1 MTEGDEMLRAPVSG
15 QRLDIL
21 EWLRDPV
28 AHFPVQRHGDLVE
41 DGVSPEA
48 LAAKLGVSRAVARTH
63 LDLLTGVGLLRAKR
77 VRRRTFYSR
86 DEYRIAEV
94 GLFFEKGW

>member
-1 MTEGDEMLRAPVSG
+1 MLRVPVGG

-28 AHFPVQRHGDLVE
+28 AYFPPQRYGDLIE
-41 DGVSPEA
+41 DGVDAAA
-48 LAAKLGVSRAVARTH
+48 LAAKLGVSRAMARTH
-63 LDLLTGVGLLRAKR
+63 LDLLTGIGLLRAR
-77 VRRRTFYSR
+77 TIGRRTFYRR

-94 GLFFEKGW
+94 RELFEKGW